1 MRRNLYLVAVCL
13 AGALLLPL
21 GILAGMVDIEMGNT
35 VSANSNATFTAKGV
49 NGWVNSVGVDIGT
62 DATGNVSLAVS
73 ASLSSLAS
81 RTVATTNDCIADV
94 WIDPSDTASRRYAIT
109 DKDTFTLT
117 VSNSCVTAKEY
128 RAVVRVESAK

>member
-1 MRRNLYLVAVCL
+1 MRRNLYLMAVCL

-21 GILAGMVDIEMGNT
+21 GIQAGMEDIELGGS
-35 VSANSNATFTAKGV
+35 VRANSNATFTAESV

-62 DATGNVSLAVS
+62 DATGNVSLAF
-73 ASLSSLAS
+73 ASSVSSLTS

-94 WIDPSDTASRRYAIT
+94 WIDPSDSASRRYAIT

-128 RAVVRVESAK
+128 RAVIRVETAK